1 MDTSAFTRQFV
12 EEARD
17 RLKALNA
24 ATVRLEAEPG
34 AATVLADIL
43 REAHSLKG
51 SAQMLGLADVSEVAH
66 QLEDLILPAKR
77 EGTGLDV
84 RAFDLVFRTIDV
96 LGSQVEALARQTA
109 LPAEPVPVAA
119 TVSATPRGA
128 PSGQSTGSAANQ
140 SASQST
146 GQSTSQSIRVSV
158 DKLEGLTHMAPDLV
172 IQSLKAA
179 ERHAELRRIEAALG
193 RLRDRIREARLG
205 PSTKSRTAEL
215 GDYADAVDGLNRRMR
230 ALVTNLSDDQVRLSL
245 ITEHLRQQVIE
256 LTMLPVA
263 TVFDTF
269 PRAVRD
275 LARSTGKDVALTMVG
290 KDTEIDKRIIEQI
303 ADPLVHLVRN
313 AIDHGLEPA
322 ADRARAGKAET
333 GNLRVSAEQR
343 GNRVHII
350 VQDDGRGIDPNAI
363 RTAAVRK
370 GLAKAQEIDEWS
382 HERLFG
388 LIFEP
393 GFSTRTKVTDVSGR
407 GVGMDVVRVVV
418 DSLGGHV
425 RVHSEV
431 GKGTSVVLDLPLS
444 VALLRVVLIDMHGE
458 AIGIPTA
465 SIRQILRLRAE
476 TVLQLESGACVE
488 LDGKRIPLAG
498 LASLFGLPSDHT
510 GDERTVLVIETREGR
525 VAVSVDAVREEQ
537 ELVFQELSGPLRG
550 QTGMSGAALLGSGE
564 IVPILDPQAIIP
576 LVHRAAAG
584 EIARVPIST
593 TMTRRPGRVLVV
605 EDSLVAGELQKGI
618 LVGAG
623 YEAGVAHDGVE
634 ALDELRR
641 REWDLVI
648 SDVDMP
654 NMDGLE
660 LTSHLRADPRL
671 HTIPV
676 IIVTSRDSAEHR
688 RQGLD
693 AGADVYLTKHD
704 FDQDQMLAAVRRLL
718 AQGRPH
724 DPLTE
729 SARHA

>member
-17 RLKALNA
+17 RLKALSA
-24 ATVRLEAEPG
+24 AAVRLEAEPG
-34 AATVLADIL
+34 APAVFADIL

-77 EGTGLDV
+77 EGTGLDA

-96 LGSQVEALARQTA
+96 LGSQIEALARQGGP
-109 LPAEPVPVAA
+109 PAEPVPVAMA
-119 TVSATPRGA
+119 SATPRR
-128 PSGQSTGSAANQ
+128 TAA
-140 SASQST
+140 T
-146 GQSTSQSIRVSV
+146 GQSTSQSTSQSGQSMRVSV
-158 DKLEGLTHMAPDLV
+158 EKLESLTHMAPDLV
-172 IQSLKAA
+172 IQSLKAT
-179 ERHAELRRIEAALG
+179 ERHAELRRIESALG

-205 PSTKSRTAEL
+205 PSTKSRTVEL
-215 GDYADAVDGLNRRMR
+215 GDYADAVDGLNRRLR
-230 ALVTNLSDDQVRLSL
+230 ALIANLSDDQVRLSL

-290 KDTEIDKRIIEQI
+290 KETEIDKRIIEQI

-313 AIDHGLEPA
+313 AIDHGIEPA
-322 ADRARAGKAET
+322 AERARAGKPET
-333 GNLRVSAEQR
+333 GTLRVSAEQR

-350 VQDDGRGIDPNAI
+350 VQDDGRGIDPDAI
-363 RTAAVRK
+363 RAAAIRK
-370 GLAKAQEIDEWS
+370 GLANAGELDDWS
-382 HERLFG
+382 HERLFS

-393 GFSTRTKVTDVSGR
+393 GFSTRTEVTDVSGR

-418 DSLGGHV
+418 DSLGGQV
-425 RVHSEV
+425 RVHSER

-458 AIGIPTA
+458 TIGIPTA
-465 SIRQILRLRAE
+465 SIRRILRLRAE
-476 TVLQLESGACVE
+476 TVLHLESGACVE
-488 LDGKRIPLAG
+488 LDGERIPLAG
-498 LASLFGLPSDHT
+498 LASLFGLPSDQT

-525 VAVSVDAVREEQ
+525 VGVSVDAVREEQ
-537 ELVFQELSGPLRG
+537 ELVFQELGGPLRG

-576 LVHRAAAG
+576 LVQRAAAG
-584 EIARVPIST
+584 EIASVPVST

-618 LVGAG
+618 LIGAG

-641 REWDLVI
+641 HEWDLVI

-654 NMDGLE
+654 NMDGFE

-671 HTIPV
+671 HGIPV

-704 FDQDQMLAAVRRLL
+704 FDQDQMLDAVRRLL
-718 AQGRPH
+718 GQGRPH
-724 DPLTE
+724 DHMTE
-729 SARHA
+729 SGRHA